1 MVRIMKQLKPK
12 YPFYQI
18 IECPICHSKTF
29 EYVSYSEYGWGTVEQ
44 HGYCHRCGYIVEQAY
59 SPVYEAFWDVKRGF
73 KLPDGHYVGKNVKR
87 HKRIRRK
94 KNIKNIEV
102 NPLWINYI

>member
-1 MVRIMKQLKPK
+1 MKKLKPK
-12 YPFYQI
+12 HSWYKI
-18 IECPICHSKTF
+18 IKCPICKSKTF
-29 EYVSYSEYGWGTVEQ
+29 EYVSYSESIGVVEQ

-59 SPVYEAFWDVKRGF
+59 SSLYDAFLDVKKGF
-73 KLPDGHYVGKNVKR
+73 KLPSGEYVPKNVKR

-94 KNIKNIEV
+94 LNIKNIEV